1 MIDLVPLSKFS
12 ERYARGWRIVP
23 GYDLK
28 ATDWAATMQSPD
40 HVPVVRS
47 NLDRAIDSLDRDDKG
62 VWKRKDGAPSSRRVR
77 A

>member
-40 HVPVVRS
+40 HVPVIKS
-47 NLDRAIDSLDRDDKG
+47 NLERAAEQGTRG
-62 VWKRKDGAPSSRRVR
+62 WKHSTKPRKFHHVCGR
-77 A
+77 